1 MGDVVKVK
9 KWAYDPEVLIE
20 RMHMTRRRRKVYVA
34 LEDLDLIFD
43 ERDLPEIIR
52 MWEDGLALTDI
63 ARSFKRDPDE
73 ITCLIMSLARENR
86 IRPRIVGAYGRR
98 RR

>member
-1 MGDVVKVK
+1 MGDVVKVR

-20 RMHMTRRRRKVYVA
+20 RMYMTRKRRKVYVA

-43 ERDLPEIIR
+43 ERDLPEMIR
-52 MWEDGLALTDI
+52 MWEDGLSLTDI

-73 ITCLIMSLARENR
+73 IACLIMSLARENR
-86 IRPRIVGAYGRR
+86 IPQRNGGAYGRR
-98 RR
+98 KR